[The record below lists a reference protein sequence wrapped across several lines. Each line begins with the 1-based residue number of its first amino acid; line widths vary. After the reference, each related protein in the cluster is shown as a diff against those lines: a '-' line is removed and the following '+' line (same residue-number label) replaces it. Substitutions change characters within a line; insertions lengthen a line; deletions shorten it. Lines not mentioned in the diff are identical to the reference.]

1 MGCLVVVVCV
11 VAVTFDA
18 NNGAR
23 EAFAPRSVAQ
33 GPGRGAGGL
42 VRWAA

>member
-1 MGCLVVVVCV
+1 MVVVVVVVCV

-23 EAFAPRSVAQ
+23 KAFAPRSVAQ
-33 GPGRGAGGL
+33 GPGGGPGEA
-42 VRWAA
+42 W